1 VLRRWRGR
9 QARAARRACASG
21 FGRPGA
27 GLDFCRPRSQG
38 GQQFN
43 SLDNSDPNGARY
55 QGASKLLV
63 ADLCLRWQATRQ
75 WSAALGIDN
84 LSNELYWNFH
94 PYPLRTVVAERKF
107 DQ

>member
-1 VLRRWRGR
+1 M
-9 QARAARRACASG
+9 
-21 FGRPGA
+21 
-27 GLDFCRPRSQG
+27 
-38 GQQFN
+38 
-43 SLDNSDPNGARY
+43 
-55 QGASKLLV
+55 
-63 ADLCLRWQATRQ
+63 ADLRLRWQATPQ